1 MQNKNRL
8 GCLTGT
14 GILALL
20 ITTFVIA
27 GYAYAQGGML
37 YNPGPLSTKQSGE
50 VLGGVISHA
59 EISGDCKACH
69 TAPWESATMADR
81 CTVCHTTVAV
91 QMKNVASLHGKLM
104 HDNPNLGCRH
114 CHSEHRGAD
123 AALTVMADTIFPH
136 EAVGYSL
143 NGHQRTAAGK
153 PFTCDDCHQGDITT
167 FAPDACQ
174 TCHSQMDIS
183 YAQAHVLAFGSDC
196 LACHDGVDRYGKNF
210 SHERFTFKLT
220 GKHVDVICSQ
230 CHLDARTI
238 ADLQAAPQDCISCH
252 RKDEPHEGRF
262 GSDCG
267 SCHSTSGWQPA
278 RFDHNL
284 SVFKLEGHHAQV
296 DCESCHL
303 NGIFKGTPSDCFS
316 CHEKDDHHNG
326 QFGTDCGACHQP
338 ADWDK
343 VTFDHNKSKFPL
355 TGVHV
360 GLPCVQCHTPGQ
372 FAGLSPFC
380 ASCHGDPAFHSGLFG
395 FDCGQCHTT
404 NNWAARYNGPHPR
417 LSGEGGSG
425 INHGGASCR
434 DCHTKTLHTAAC
446 TKCHDG
452 NNPKD
457 GGGGGGGDN

>member
-50 VLGGVISHA
+50 ALGGVISHA

-153 PFTCDDCHQGDITT
+153 PFTVMIAIKETSRPSRRT
-167 FAPDACQ
+167 PAKPATAKWIFP
-174 TCHSQMDIS
+174 TPKPMSSHSAATASPVTMALIVMGRIS
-183 YAQAHVLAFGSDC
+183 AMNVSRSSSLVNM
-196 LACHDGVDRYGKNF
+196 LM
-210 SHERFTFKLT
+210 
-220 GKHVDVICSQ
+220 
-230 CHLDARTI
+230 
-238 ADLQAAPQDCISCH
+238 
-252 RKDEPHEGRF
+252 
-262 GSDCG
+262 
-267 SCHSTSGWQPA
+267 
-278 RFDHNL
+278 
-284 SVFKLEGHHAQV
+284 
-296 DCESCHL
+296 
-303 NGIFKGTPSDCFS
+303 
-316 CHEKDDHHNG
+316 
-326 QFGTDCGACHQP
+326 
-338 ADWDK
+338 
-343 VTFDHNKSKFPL
+343 
-355 TGVHV
+355 
-360 GLPCVQCHTPGQ
+360 
-372 FAGLSPFC
+372 
-380 ASCHGDPAFHSGLFG
+380 
-395 FDCGQCHTT
+395 
-404 NNWAARYNGPHPR
+404 
-417 LSGEGGSG
+417 
-425 INHGGASCR
+425 
-434 DCHTKTLHTAAC
+434 
-446 TKCHDG
+446 
-452 NNPKD
+452 
-457 GGGGGGGDN
+457 